1 MYSIIYHTLIPFL
14 LSALVVILVTI
25 IAERYGTKT
34 GGIIGTLPTTIVIAF
49 LFIALDKG
57 VLFASESVAI
67 VPAEM
72 GINLIFLAVFAL
84 LASRTL
90 LVALTASLSVWT
102 AFTLLLFFS
111 NNTNIFVSLTLFAV
125 FFISTFFTLDKIK
138 KIPSHRSIEVHYT
151 PLKLFSRSII
161 AGTVIALAVTISN
174 VGVTLSGIFS
184 VFPAIFLSTMLIAQ
198 REHGPEFT
206 GAMAKGMIYG
216 SPSVVSYAVSISFLY
231 PLNGIVIGTIGAF
244 LISLVVSLIL
254 FILRKHIR

>member
-34 GGIIGTLPTTIVIAF
+34 GGIIGTLPSTIVIAF

-84 LASRTL
+84 LASRQL
-90 LVALTASLSVWT
+90 LVALTASLFTWT
-102 AFTLLLFFS
+102 ALTLLLFFS
-111 NNTNIFVSLTLFAV
+111 NTTNIVVSLVLFVV
-125 FFISTFFTLDKIK
+125 FFMSTFIVLDKMK
-138 KIPSHRSIEVHYT
+138 KIPSKHSIKVHYT
-151 PLKLFSRSII
+151 PLKLLGRSII
-161 AGTVIALAVTISN
+161 AGTVIALAVTVSN
-174 VGVTLSGIFS
+174 VGSTLSGIFS
-184 VFPAIFLSTMLIAQ
+184 VFPAIFLSTMVITQ
-198 REHGPEFT
+198 REHGPEFA
-206 GAMAKGMIYG
+206 GAMAKGMIFG

-244 LISLVVSLIL
+244 LISLVISLIL
-254 FILRKHIR
+254 FALRKNIR